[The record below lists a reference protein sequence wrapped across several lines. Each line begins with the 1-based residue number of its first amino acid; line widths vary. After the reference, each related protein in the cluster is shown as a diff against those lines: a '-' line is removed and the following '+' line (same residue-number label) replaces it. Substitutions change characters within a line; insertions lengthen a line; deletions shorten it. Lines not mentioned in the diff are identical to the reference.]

1 VNLLKI
7 LFLLSL
13 SLLSSVSLAANNPT
27 HIPTEYEIKAQFI
40 WNFSEF
46 IEWPKDIKQQKVLCT
61 IGEDPFIFEFDEL
74 KKNTKSASIGEI
86 KRNITLH
93 EIDKC
98 NILFVSKTEK
108 YNLSK
113 IFRKTANKPIL
124 TISEITGFADKGGII
139 EFINENGYVK
149 IIVNYRI
156 GNLSKLRI
164 SARLLKISLKVLN

>member
-13 SLLSSVSLAANNPT
+13 SLLSSELLAANNPT

-46 IEWPKDIKQQKVLCT
+46 IEWPENTNKRKVLCT

-74 KKNTKSASIGEI
+74 KKKSNTTSIEEI
-86 KRNITLH
+86 KRNINLH

-98 NILFVSKTEK
+98 HILFVSKSEK
-108 YNLSK
+108 YNLPK
-113 IFRKTANKPIL
+113 IFRKTAGKPIL
-124 TISEITGFADKGGII
+124 TISEINGFADKGGII
-139 EFINENGYVK
+139 EFINESGYVK

-156 GNLSKLRI
+156 GTLSNLRI